1 MFNHV
6 SAHPR
11 SAHRPE
17 PTAKV
22 TSAGM
27 MTELLSGKKKSVLD
41 STVRAD

>member
-1 MFNHV
+1 MFHHV
-6 SAHPR
+6 NAHLR
-11 SAHRPE
+11 SVHRPDK
-17 PTAKV
+17 TAKV